1 MTAYFIEEVLIFTAL
16 QSITCQLIEAPV
28 EKPGMLCCHFPSSHS
43 VGQSSIDT
51 LGRAHIEDN
60 FIGSVIGVVTSF
72 DPRDDYSPCSNCG

>member
-43 VGQSSIDT
+43 EAAKLFPLTVLGQSSIDSIT
-51 LGRAHIEDN
+51 PSGARILKTISLDQ
-60 FIGSVIGVVTSF
+60 
-72 DPRDDYSPCSNCG
+72 